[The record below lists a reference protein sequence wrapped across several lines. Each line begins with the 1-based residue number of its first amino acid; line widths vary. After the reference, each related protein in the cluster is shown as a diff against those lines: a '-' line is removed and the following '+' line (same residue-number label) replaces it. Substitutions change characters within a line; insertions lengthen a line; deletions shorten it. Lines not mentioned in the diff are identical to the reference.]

1 MAKYVVS
8 KEFKDLNIGFALDEG
23 LASEDNAIPLFYGE
37 RNAFWIKFKCT
48 GNPGHGSR
56 FIENTAAEKVRYLMN
71 KLLDF
76 RSEQK
81 KIYESDDSLT
91 LGDITTCNM
100 TFMSGGVQMN
110 VVPQEFVV
118 GFDIR
123 ITPTTPLKKF
133 EGKFLDFLRFSL
145 IKFFREIKNLD
156 KFDKFVN
163 V

>member
-8 KEFKDLNIGFALDEG
+8 KEFKDLNIGFAVDEG

-37 RNAFWIKFKCT
+37 RNAFWVKFKCP

-81 KIYESDDSLT
+81 KIYESDESLT

-133 EGKFLDFLRFSL
+133 EGKLLHIL
-145 IKFFREIKNLD
+145 
-156 KFDKFVN
+156 
-163 V
+163 

>member
-81 KIYESDDSLT
+81 KIYDSDDTLT

-133 EGKFLDFLRFSL
+133 EGKLLHILRF
-145 IKFFREIKNLD
+145 F
-156 KFDKFVN
+156 
-163 V
+163 